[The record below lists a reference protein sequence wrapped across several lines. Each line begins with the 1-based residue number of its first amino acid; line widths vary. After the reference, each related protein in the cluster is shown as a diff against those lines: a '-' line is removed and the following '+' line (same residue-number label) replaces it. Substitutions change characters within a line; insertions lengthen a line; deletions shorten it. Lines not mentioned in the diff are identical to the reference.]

1 MRLRIVLSSLF
12 ENTFL
17 NRIRFVCN
25 IMLCTTVIVGYHQV
39 GEFGKLQGCKPNVW
53 TLHTLYG
60 FEHDY
65 FSSKLCMHQECC
77 SPTSTTLTNWIANS
91 GTCMYIHNTSLY
103 LNWFV
108 IMLGSA
114 LILRLRDVSSL
125 CILHIRVCS
134 PRLHI
139 TGVWLVPHVLCTIKL
154 FNTIYHHHIF
164 IFSVG
169 QSTVVTVH
177 SCRSMQLC

>member
-12 ENTFL
+12 EGTFL
-17 NRIRFVCN
+17 NRIQFVSN

-60 FEHDY
+60 FGHDY

-77 SPTSTTLTNWIANS
+77 SPATTTLTTYTKRIAYR
-91 GTCMYIHNTSLY
+91 GTCIYMY
-103 LNWFV
+103 LNWSV

-114 LILRLRDVSSL
+114 LILRRDVSSL
-125 CILHIRVCS
+125 CIIYIRVCS
-134 PRLHI
+134 PRSHI
-139 TGVWLVPHVLCTIKL
+139 TGVWLVPHACAQLSCWTLC
-154 FNTIYHHHIF
+154 NTTTSSY
-164 IFSVG
+164 SV
-169 QSTVVTVH
+169 
-177 SCRSMQLC
+177 